1 MGNETFS
8 VYFIPNHTHLAAD
21 TYDRIGFDDTFGR
34 NNWADRAELK
44 RTKPF
49 IKEDNREDGPSDL
62 IKGRGNARP

>member
-34 NNWADRAELK
+34 NNWADRAALLD
-44 RTKPF
+44 T
-49 IKEDNREDGPSDL
+49 GPEIS
-62 IKGRGNARP
+62 R